1 MTAFMAIASPARA
14 DSNLE
19 ASGFLGLMDFAS
31 DIRLGSA
38 LAPEQR
44 PQTAPIFGARL
55 TYTPIR
61 SRASGNL
68 HLDLALEPELS
79 FTPSWTGYGFDED
92 RPSYFAPVFSYR
104 LNVLIR
110 LGGGFIQPHVI
121 AGVGGATVASPSP
134 YMKKETDPVYVWG
147 IGATM
152 QMIDRWQLRL
162 DAKQNR
168 MPAMDGGTTSSYELL
183 VSVGARFGLAPAT
196 SSEHVD
202 IAHAPPKPPEP
213 DRDSDNDGIPDSLD
227 TCPKD
232 PETVNGVDD
241 EDGCP
246 EADPDGDKIIGAA
259 DKCPDKAEDYDRF
272 EDNDG
277 CPDEDNDKDG
287 IVDAK
292 DKCPNESE
300 TFNGIADDD
309 GCPDQITP
317 AITSAL
323 ASASKVKFESGR
335 PRLSDKA
342 KAALDRALGMMLN
355 NPKLKVAITVHP
367 DKADAKAAELAKKRA
382 DVVKWY
388 LVEQGVAAGQL
399 SPTVGPVV
407 KKAPF
412 LELAVSP

>member
-1 MTAFMAIASPARA
+1 
-14 DSNLE
+14 
-19 ASGFLGLMDFAS
+19 MDFAS

-44 PQTAPIFGARL
+44 PQTAPIFGGRL

-61 SRASGNL
+61 SRTSGNF
-68 HLDLALEPELS
+68 HLDLALEPEVS

-92 RPSYFAPVFSYR
+92 RPSYFAPVIGYR

-110 LGGGFIQPHVI
+110 LGGGWIQPHVM
-121 AGVGGATVASPSP
+121 AGVGGATVLSDSP

-162 DAKQNR
+162 DAHQNR
-168 MPAMDGGTTSSYELL
+168 MPAIDGTTTSSYELL
-183 VSVGARFGLAPAT
+183 VAVGARFGVAGIPGGG
-196 SSEHVD
+196 EHVD

-213 DRDSDNDGIPDSLD
+213 DKDTDGDGIPDSLD
-227 TCPKD
+227 ACPKEA
-232 PETVNGVDD
+232 ETVNGIDD

-259 DKCPDKAEDYDRF
+259 DKCPDKAEDYDGF
-272 EDNDG
+272 EDSDG

-309 GCPDQITP
+309 GCPDSITP
-317 AITSAL
+317 AITTAL
-323 ASASKVKFESGR
+323 ASASKAKFESRR
-335 PRLSDKA
+335 PRLTDA
-342 KAALDRALGMMLN
+342 GKAALDRALGTMLN
-355 NPKLKVAITVHP
+355 NPKLKVSITVHP
-367 DKADAKAAELAKKRA
+367 DTGDPKAAELAKKRA
-382 DVVKWY
+382 EVVKWY

-399 SPTVGPVV
+399 SPTVGNVAKKKSPV
-407 KKAPF
+407 
-412 LELAVSP
+412 LELAVAP